1 MSAVVGPT
9 LIFYVT
15 ELGGDKNDYGMMLSL
30 QFLAMLI
37 MTSVYGILIDTNGGK
52 YTWPY
57 MLSFFF
63 GIISYLLYFLLV
75 LIPPGPIAI
84 YLLMLSRFLEGMGAA
99 GRTLAYSWIHAMIPH
114 EKQKTVI
121 TILSMSRTIGQIVG
135 PFTNLLVIGI
145 NTEFNLFGV
154 KIPVTSLNSIG
165 ILMVG
170 SLVMLLILTLVFL
183 LDPPQEDKFLADD
196 RSTEK
201 EKSGD
206 KEKGLFYALTHFG
219 IWFPIFAFFSVI
231 CNFSVFITAFS
242 PVGMHAMEWNPIQ
255 ISQVSAIGSAITF
268 LGMVIAMVSSMN
280 NVDDRWMINFGFAC
294 FTISGTAMYTNWV
307 ENATYWEFS
316 APAFGLY
323 FSYPFIGPACRSTYS
338 KTLHAR
344 PELKHIT
351 GTMLALMNQAISL
364 GGLLAPALVARF
376 ILRNPEDV
384 DADPFNKHEL
394 TAFALYVPILSVTII
409 VGLAYQYYFIYLPRE
424 ENSNKEADAVEVSES
439 SGLLRVKNSSA
450 ESRASIIEI
459 SDTFSRSSE
468 VSRRL
473 SCEVMGIPNPF
484 DTKYEEEYYSKLLE
498 GKKGRVIL
506 SKMVP

>member
-1 MSAVVGPT
+1 MLLLCLFTIPSPSQLITHSSVVFASFSFLFLSVS
-9 LIFYVT
+9 LICTQHT

-57 MLSFFF
+57 MLAFSF

-114 EKQKTVI
+114 EKLKTVI

-219 IWFPIFAFFSVI
+219 IWY
-231 CNFSVFITAFS
+231 
-242 PVGMHAMEWNPIQ
+242 
-255 ISQVSAIGSAITF
+255 VSYCI
-268 LGMVIAMVSSMN
+268 
-280 NVDDRWMINFGFAC
+280 
-294 FTISGTAMYTNWV
+294 
-307 ENATYWEFS
+307 
-316 APAFGLY
+316 
-323 FSYPFIGPACRSTYS
+323 
-338 KTLHAR
+338 
-344 PELKHIT
+344 
-351 GTMLALMNQAISL
+351 
-364 GGLLAPALVARF
+364 
-376 ILRNPEDV
+376 
-384 DADPFNKHEL
+384 
-394 TAFALYVPILSVTII
+394 
-409 VGLAYQYYFIYLPRE
+409 
-424 ENSNKEADAVEVSES
+424 
-439 SGLLRVKNSSA
+439 
-450 ESRASIIEI
+450 
-459 SDTFSRSSE
+459 
-468 VSRRL
+468 
-473 SCEVMGIPNPF
+473 
-484 DTKYEEEYYSKLLE
+484 
-498 GKKGRVIL
+498 
-506 SKMVP
+506 